1 MKLSDEY
8 AFLTTNLQTLAPLEI
23 GMAEEFRMSSS
34 PLNSIT
40 LCNLP
45 VLLFRY
51 TRTSKNQYRFLH
63 GLNTRIC
70 TNHQLIVSPLHNRA
84 LRMFDYTSYFVTI
97 GFSNTVQLRLLGN
110 YSVMLVLLESL
121 LCCLARHFF
130 LLFFLLFPSLF
141 LLLSFPHVTK
151 TCYSISVCQVLRK
164 QAYTKTL
171 ATFESCN
178 WFCHG

>member
-8 AFLTTNLQTLAPLEI
+8 VFLTTNLQTLAPLEI
-23 GMAEEFRMSSS
+23 GMAEEFRMPSS
-34 PLNSIT
+34 PPNSVT

-97 GFSNTVQLRLLGN
+97 GLSSTVQLRGKLFSDVG
-110 YSVMLVLLESL
+110 SPRVSFVL
-121 LCCLARHFF
+121 
-130 LLFFLLFPSLF
+130 PSSA
-141 LLLSFPHVTK
+141 LLSFFFPPV
-151 TCYSISVCQVLRK
+151 SLLISS
-164 QAYTKTL
+164 
-171 ATFESCN
+171 FP
-178 WFCHG
+178 FHM

>member
-8 AFLTTNLQTLAPLEI
+8 AAFLTTNLQTLAPLEI

-97 GFSNTVQLRLLGN
+97 GLSNTVQLRGKLFSDVG
-110 YSVMLVLLESL
+110 SPRVSFVL
-121 LCCLARHFF
+121 
-130 LLFFLLFPSLF
+130 PSSA
-141 LLLSFPHVTK
+141 LLSSFCSSCFRPFFFFPF
-151 TCYSISVCQVLRK
+151 QM
-164 QAYTKTL
+164 
-171 ATFESCN
+171 
-178 WFCHG
+178 